1 MRDDRRASSA
11 AHRVPSTAPLTII
24 TARCYSLSMA
34 RPLPPLNAVRAF
46 EAAAR
51 HLNLSRAAEELGV
64 TPGAV
69 SKQVLSL
76 EDFIGARLFERL
88 PDGLALTLEGRELQ
102 ESATPA
108 FEMLGG
114 AFQRF
119 SRRPPRSSVLRLATV
134 ASFASQFLVPR
145 LNAFEQQMP
154 DVELEILTSDR
165 VADLAKEEI
174 DLSVRFG
181 GGEWDGLVSS
191 ELVPGK
197 LVPVC
202 APGLL
207 SSVPDSGEGL
217 SAIMASTRLIQ
228 IFPNNEWRNWAET
241 TGTDLSPDARPF
253 VMEHF
258 LVALE
263 AAMAGQG
270 VALLPEIIACG
281 KLAEGSL
288 EQFSDAIEWHHSF
301 YLAHLPN
308 AERQPILRDA
318 IAWLRSEANTSA

>member
-1 MRDDRRASSA
+1 M
-11 AHRVPSTAPLTII
+11 V
-24 TARCYSLSMA
+24 

-145 LNAFEQQMP
+145 LNAFETQMP

-165 VADLAKEEI
+165 VTDLAKEEI

-181 GGEWDGLVSS
+181 AGEWDGLISS
-191 ELVPGK
+191 ELLPGK
-197 LVPVC
+197 LIPVC
-202 APGLL
+202 APGHLTAGSGT
-207 SSVPDSGEGL
+207 SSSETDLAAVL
-217 SAIMASTRLIQ
+217 TSTRMIQ
-228 IFPNNEWRNWAET
+228 IFPNNEWRNWAEA
-241 TGTDLSPDARPF
+241 TGTDLPHDARPF

-263 AAMAGQG
+263 AVIAGQG
-270 VALLPEIIACG
+270 VALLPDIIARG

-301 YLAHLPN
+301 YLAYLPN
-308 AERQPILRDA
+308 AERQPILRNA
-318 IAWLRSEANTSA
+318 ISWLRSEVNKSA

>member
-1 MRDDRRASSA
+1 
-11 AHRVPSTAPLTII
+11 
-24 TARCYSLSMA
+24 MA
-34 RPLPPLNAVRAF
+34 RSLPPLNAVRAF

-145 LNAFEQQMP
+145 LNAFERQMP

-165 VADLAKEEI
+165 VADLAREEI

-181 GGEWDGLVSS
+181 AGEWDGLVAS
-191 ELVPGK
+191 ELTPGE

-207 SSVPDSGEGL
+207 SSESGITDPAADL
-217 SAIMASTRLIQ
+217 SAKLASTRLIQ

-241 TGTDLSPDARPF
+241 TGTDLSDTARPF

-263 AAMAGQG
+263 AVIARQG
-270 VALLPEIIACG
+270 VALLPEVIARG
-281 KLAEGSL
+281 KLADGSL
-288 EQFSDAIEWHHSF
+288 EQFSPAIAWHHSF

-318 IAWLRSEANTSA
+318 IAWLQAEASTRA